1 MTPMRTL
8 RIPSAAVVA
17 ALSVAA
23 GVTFGAA
30 TGRTQDRTRA
40 RYLVYT
46 QALAEIEKGFVE
58 PLDAE
63 CTRDAPC
70 GSEALVYASIDGML
84 RTLDPH
90 SSFFSPADF
99 RRMRERQ
106 QGHYFGIGIQI
117 QRVGNDVVVTSIFEG
132 SPAYRAGLRRGDV
145 IASVGTGR
153 AKS

>member
-1 MTPMRTL
+1 MARRPVAR
-8 RIPSAAVVA
+8 RI
-17 ALSVAA
+17 
-23 GVTFGAA
+23 
-30 TGRTQDRTRA
+30 GRRA

-46 QALAEIEKGFVE
+46 QALAEIEKGYVE

-106 QGHYFGIGIQI
+106 QGHYFGIGI
-117 QRVGNDVVVTSIFEG
+117 SIVSE
-132 SPAYRAGLRRGDV
+132 SATM
-145 IASVGTGR
+145 S
-153 AKS
+153 S